1 MARPRV
7 LLPGVHDRPD
17 RHSQADFLS
26 EVRVRMTYK
35 GDDRDLR
42 TPSGAARP
50 SFVAAPAS
58 TAATSNA
65 WLSRALSEADDSPSI
80 WVDDTTLAV
89 CNQAFDLA
97 VIMGAAEVGLEHLVH
112 AMTQIEAASD
122 ILYEHNIHLSTLRRE
137 STAIIMEDF
146 PASRAEGKSAPLK
159 SAEFEDVLYHAAD
172 RAHARRSPVT
182 IEDILD
188 TLFDMSRDNASRRLL
203 ARHRTD
209 FNLRESMEPTQQ
221 HGAVNEGR
229 QKIRVSAGSH
239 QMGNQSMADTNR
251 MHEPPS
257 VTDTLQNT
265 RIDAI
270 ERAIRELT
278 DDIALNRKSFAS
290 LIDELRGETR
300 LPETPAYTSPRPVN
314 GIYDDPNVNDVHEVL
329 YLLGRVER
337 SVDAKFNELA
347 RSWSVLGDRLSAL
360 ENAVEAIETAGGG
373 FELTPEVEARLK
385 TLSFADD
392 RLDKLET
399 MLVSLPQR
407 LSEMERRIQHA
418 TSAAQSTIDT
428 SVLEGKLDRIE
439 RMIEESP
446 DGNFEPGPLMGALR
460 DVETSLRTI
469 AGQVRD
475 VENRTSDVNLVVEG
489 LNERQERIERAIS
502 DNQGYLGDV
511 QARLDEVVGVV
522 RTEINEIGNALL
534 GQSDG
539 GERIQGLVE
548 NSLRGVSENFERHRD
563 SISESV
569 NAVVS
574 DRFAGLAGIVQTRQ
588 AETAQGL
595 QQIQARMSAFEAR
608 LEGLLDR
615 PVNVNGSGD
624 VDVSYL
630 HDAVGKIINNQHT
643 LAGSIDDW
651 RAQVSQDV
659 SLVASRLEKLE
670 DQGGSE
676 SVIPIDRFDEIHE
689 RMDRLQTTLSERQ
702 DGWSRFT
709 LWLYGTTDWY
719 GASWGDDRD
728 DDTPDWVARD
738 SRPPRNDIDD
748 RIPGPSDQRA

>member
-1 MARPRV
+1 
-7 LLPGVHDRPD
+7 
-17 RHSQADFLS
+17 
-26 EVRVRMTYK
+26 MTYK
-35 GDDRDLR
+35 GDDLDLR
-42 TPSGAARP
+42 TPSGAARAP
-50 SFVAAPAS
+50 FPAAPGGAAS
-58 TAATSNA
+58 ANNS
-65 WLSRALSEADDSPSI
+65 WLSRALNEADDSQPI

-97 VIMGAAEVGLEHLVH
+97 VIMGAPEVGLEHLVH
-112 AMTQIEAASD
+112 AMTQIEASSD
-122 ILYEHNIHLSTLRRE
+122 ILYEHNIHVSTLRRE

-146 PASRAEGKSAPLK
+146 PASRADGKSAPLK
-159 SAEFEDVLYHAAD
+159 SDDFEDILYHAAD
-172 RAHARRSPVT
+172 RAYARRSPVT

-209 FNLRESMEPTQQ
+209 FNLRESMEPVPPP
-221 HGAVNEGR
+221 GAMGEGR

-239 QMGNQSMADTNR
+239 QMGNQTMGDTSR
-251 MHEPPS
+251 GHAPPS

-290 LIDELRGETR
+290 LIDELRGTAR
-300 LPETPAYTSPRPVN
+300 QPEAPAYTPQPTPPVN
-314 GIYDDPNVNDVHEVL
+314 GVYEDPNVNDVHEVL

-360 ENAVEAIETAGGG
+360 ESAVDTIESSGG

-407 LSEMERRIQHA
+407 LSEMERRLQHA
-418 TSAAQSTIDT
+418 ATANEANVDT
-428 SVLEGKLDRIE
+428 SFLEGKLDNIE
-439 RMIEESP
+439 RMIAESP
-446 DGNFEPGPLMGALR
+446 DGNFELGPVMGALR
-460 DVETSLRTI
+460 DVEASLRAI
-469 AGQVRD
+469 D
-475 VENRTSDVNLVVEG
+475 NRTSDVNLVVEG
-489 LNERQERIERAIS
+489 LNERQDRIERAIT

-522 RTEINEIGNALL
+522 RTEISDIGNALL

-539 GERIQGLVE
+539 GERIQNLVE
-548 NSLRGVSENFERHRD
+548 NSLRGVSDNFERQRD
-563 SISESV
+563 AIANSV

-574 DRFAGLAGIVQTRQ
+574 DRFAGLAGILQTRQ

-595 QQIQARMSAFEAR
+595 QQIQSRMGAFEGR
-608 LEGLLDR
+608 LEALLDR
-615 PVNVNGSGD
+615 PVNVNGSSD
-624 VDVSYL
+624 ADVSYL
-630 HDAVGKIINNQHT
+630 NDAVGKIINNQHT

-651 RAQVSQDV
+651 RNQVSQDV
-659 SLVASRLEKLE
+659 SLVASRLEKFE
-670 DQGGSE
+670 GQSGRDA
-676 SVIPIDRFDEIHE
+676 VIPIDRFDEIHE
-689 RMDRLQTTLSERQ
+689 RMDRLQTTLTERE
-702 DGWSRFT
+702 DGWSRFK

-728 DDTPDWVARD
+728 DDNPDWVAREP
-738 SRPPRNDIDD
+738 RPRVEIDE
-748 RIPGPSDQRA
+748 RAPQPYDQRA